1 MNATPWMSTAA
12 AINTSAVR
20 KNGRRRIRPAPK
32 KGKAGA
38 CSHGEWRRRGTQQW
52 KRVSLAAIC
61 TIASVAPINRYQD
74 GPPQIGAMCNTP
86 PADVA
91 IFDQIK

>member
-1 MNATPWMSTAA
+1 MAGAESDLHRKRAKLA
-12 AINTSAVR
+12 HAVMENGGGEAH
-20 KNGRRRIRPAPK
+20 KNG
-32 KGKAGA
+32 KG
-38 CSHGEWRRRGTQQW
+38 
-52 KRVSLAAIC
+52 VSQAAIC

-86 PADVA
+86 PADAA